1 MAGKRSIGWLRAP
14 RMTETEL
21 AKRGAHLAEQL
32 GRDDPLWPG
41 QLAALAAI
49 ALYFL
54 LPSKLKLGPGW
65 PLPTAELV
73 AFLSLTYVTRRRGRA
88 MTRRLTAIV
97 IVLVAILAN
106 LVALGLLVHYLLKG
120 GKASGAN
127 LIDGGIV
134 IWSTNLLLFTVLYW
148 LLDRGGPLGPIVEDD
163 RAWPDFLYPE
173 MNENGKYAPHNWKPN
188 FVDYLYVSLTNQS
201 AFSPTDTLPLTL
213 RAKVFMG
220 VQGTASL
227 VTVGIIV
234 ARAVNILGAA

>member
-1 MAGKRSIGWLRAP
+1 MRAP
-14 RMTETEL
+14 RMTEAEL
-21 AKRGAHLAEQL
+21 AKRGAHLAQQL

-41 QLAALAAI
+41 QLAALVAV

-65 PLPTAELV
+65 PLPTAEIV
-73 AFLSLTYVTRRRGRA
+73 AFLSLAFVTRRRGRA
-88 MTRRLTAIV
+88 MVRRLTAIGILLIA
-97 IVLVAILAN
+97 IVAN

-127 LIDGGIV
+127 LIDGGIL
-134 IWSTNLLLFTVLYW
+134 IWLTNLLLFTVVYW
-148 LLDRGGPLGPIVEDD
+148 QLDRGGPLGPIIEGD
-163 RAWPDFLYPE
+163 RVWPDFLFPE
-173 MNENGKYAPHNWKPN
+173 MNEDGKYTPHDWKPN

-213 RAKVFMG
+213 RTKVLMG
-220 VQGTASL
+220 IQGTAAL

-234 ARAVNILGAA
+234 ARAVNILG